1 MDQVKDYIRSNRAD
15 LASFLDWWSS
25 NSGKLTVPAP
35 EGDEAVRIMTIH
47 KSKGLGFSTVIVPF
61 TEFEF
66 KGKPDIMWCKPQTA
80 PFNKMPLVPVYKSDI
95 LEETH
100 FRDDLKR
107 ENFLRVVDS
116 MNLTYVAFTRAKDNL
131 FICVEEPASSSKS
144 VKGAGDIVF
153 SYFAS
158 KLNEKSV
165 LIFGESVV
173 IPDVDR
179 KPVSMHLIPMFKS
192 HDNSDNLRLT
202 LRSEEFFN
210 KEEISRARGVVIH
223 SILSKIKTAKD
234 IEMAVKNAVSIGELE
249 KSDENQV
256 INYFSKLIKSVEK
269 YNWFTHETSVMTEQ
283 EIIIPG
289 GKIYRP
295 DRIINSDEISIVDF
309 KTGKLKTKSHQAQ
322 IERYAASLKQMTV
335 KKIRSYLWYLDVDE
349 IIEVI

>member
-1 MDQVKDYIRSNRAD
+1 
-15 LASFLDWWSS
+15 
-25 NSGKLTVPAP
+25 
-35 EGDEAVRIMTIH
+35 
-47 KSKGLGFSTVIVPF
+47 
-61 TEFEF
+61 
-66 KGKPDIMWCKPQTA
+66 
-80 PFNKMPLVPVYKSDI
+80 
-95 LEETH
+95 
-100 FRDDLKR
+100 
-107 ENFLRVVDS
+107 
-116 MNLTYVAFTRAKDNL
+116 
-131 FICVEEPASSSKS
+131 
-144 VKGAGDIVF
+144 
-153 SYFAS
+153 
-158 KLNEKSV
+158 
-165 LIFGESVV
+165 
-173 IPDVDR
+173 
-179 KPVSMHLIPMFKS
+179 MHLIPMFKS

-202 LRSEEFFN
+202 LRSEDVFN